1 MFNVSLG
8 FAAWPC
14 QECLM
19 FNTPSVISSVVERS
33 ALPLGLSKKSHEI
46 SPCALLSRDDKDRS
60 WQPRHLWVVEIVC
73 VCYPDS
79 LCAAFG

>member
-8 FAAWPC
+8 FAAWLC

-19 FNTPSVISSVVERS
+19 FNTPSVISSVVE
-33 ALPLGLSKKSHEI
+33 KSHEI

-79 LCAAFG
+79 LCAVFG